1 MYYYVGLNEERIG
14 NTKIFN
20 GSVTIIG
27 SNRNNNYAYNKIYN
41 KTLDY
46 NDISK
51 LDEMSKFYSEY
62 MWKIIDKDP
71 DAKFMFYSLVSTSKF
86 DNELISHIVCNNTNE
101 INAILN
107 NKIECRKML
116 ESDINLLQYKYLK
129 GNEISYSK
137 ICELLPNYKRYV
149 VQQPFGFAGYGT
161 HLITKENY
169 NTVQKMLNNEVLY
182 SISGYEENAIS
193 INNTFLISNNKI
205 LIFPG
210 SYQIITIG
218 DQLNYDGYNFEGY
231 QNLSKTLKTEISQQT
246 YRICKKLQKIGY
258 RGIGGVDYIIKDNK
272 IYFMEINPRFQA
284 SSTKLNDIL
293 IDKGYPDIYT
303 LNLNSF
309 YNEDKLPFEIKN

>member
-1 MYYYVGLNEERIG
+1 MLYYVGLNEERIG

-20 GSVTIIG
+20 GSITIMG
-27 SNRNNNYAYNKIYN
+27 SNNNHNYAYNKIYN

-46 NDISK
+46 NDITK
-51 LDEMSKFYSEY
+51 LDEISKFYSEY
-62 MWKIIDKDP
+62 MWKIICKDP
-71 DAKFMFYSLVSTSKF
+71 DAKFMFYSLVNTSKL
-86 DNELISHIVCNNTNE
+86 DNKVRNHIVCNNTNE
-101 INAILN
+101 IYSTLN
-107 NKIECRKML
+107 NKIECRKLL
-116 ESDINLLQYKYLK
+116 ESDIVLLQYKYLK
-129 GNEISYSK
+129 GSEISYSK
-137 ICELLPNYKRYV
+137 ISELLPNFKRYV

-161 HLITKENY
+161 FLLTEKND
-169 NTVQKMLNNEVLY
+169 NTIQNKLKTEVVY
-182 SISGYEENAIS
+182 SISGYEENSIS

-210 SYQIITIG
+210 SYQIIAVS
-218 DQLNYDGYNFEGY
+218 DQLNYDGYSFEDY
-231 QNLSKTLKTEISQQT
+231 QNLSKTLKTKINQQT
-246 YRICKKLQKIGY
+246 HKICKKLQKIGY

-272 IYFMEINPRFQA
+272 IYFMEINPRFQT